1 MRTTLSQYL
10 TILGALFALSL
21 PLFAGCAAKDGKWP
35 ATTVAW
41 IKHHQEDY
49 VRDEVPATLTG
60 KVTQQYGRYIYH
72 FFDGTG
78 KIQLYSEIQLPAGEA
93 IIVRGKIDEDSFNV
107 TSWCP
112 VDKPGEYRK

>member
-1 MRTTLSQYL
+1 MPGIGENHINMRGHL
-10 TILGALFALSL
+10 I
-21 PLFAGCAAKDGKWP
+21 
-35 ATTVAW
+35 
-41 IKHHQEDY
+41 
-49 VRDEVPATLTG
+49 RDD
-60 KVTQQYGRYIYH
+60 H